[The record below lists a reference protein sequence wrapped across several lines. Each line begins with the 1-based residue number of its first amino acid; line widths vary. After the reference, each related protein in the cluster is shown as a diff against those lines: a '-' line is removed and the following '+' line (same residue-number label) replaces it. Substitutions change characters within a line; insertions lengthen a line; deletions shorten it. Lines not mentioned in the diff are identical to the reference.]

1 MKGWELRASALERPG
16 AEAAMAACR
25 QWPEGPGL
33 VIGSG
38 GSSGGR
44 KWCLQSW
51 WNLKQSAHSCGQW
64 LEGIGID
71 PSRVQVV
78 NPLPTDHMGGLMP
91 QVRAELWEAPLV
103 SISAA
108 ELKDPEGL
116 LVRSAELDG
125 GGREPV
131 ISLVPTQLQRLMAEP
146 AGVQWLQRF
155 RLIWVGGAAL
165 SPALAEQA
173 RKHQLQLSPCYGATE
188 TAAMVCATD
197 PVAFL
202 AGAAGCGHPLSDVQ
216 LRLEPSTQAIQVKT
230 KRLSAGWLN
239 GEQLQPFADTEG
251 WWRSGDGGQLN
262 AEGLNVLG
270 RLDGAITTG
279 GATVFP
285 EQIEAALAGTPGVAA
300 LLVVGMPDPQ
310 WGERLVGLVRP
321 QPGRSTNQVVE
332 ALQQQCQQLNP
343 AERPKQWLCA
353 WDLKPNAQG
362 KWRRM
367 AWKNAV
373 IASLANKA
381 NALISSANQ

>member
-1 MKGWELRASALERPG
+1 MKGWELRASALERPS
-16 AEAAMAACR
+16 AEIAMAACR

-51 WNLKQSAHSCGQW
+51 RNLKQSALSCGQW

-91 QVRAELWEAPLV
+91 QVRAELWEAPLL
-103 SISAA
+103 SINAA
-108 ELKDPEGL
+108 ELKDPEAL
-116 LVRSAELDG
+116 LQRGDALG
-125 GGREPV
+125 AGGREAL
-131 ISLVPTQLQRLMAEP
+131 ISLVPTQLQRLMANP
-146 AGVQWLQRF
+146 AGVQWLQHF

-173 RKHQLQLSPCYGATE
+173 RKHKLQLSPCYGATE

-216 LRLEPSTQAIQVKT
+216 LRLEPKTNAIEVKT
-230 KRLSAGWLN
+230 NRLSAGWLN
-239 GEQLQPFADTEG
+239 GEQLQPFADAEG

-262 AEGLNVLG
+262 EQGIRVLG

-300 LLVVGMPDPQ
+300 LLVVGVPDPQ
-310 WGERLVGLVRP
+310 WGERLVGLVRLNP
-321 QPGRSTNQVVE
+321 AAEPEAVLH
-332 ALQQQCQQLNP
+332 ALQQRARGLPP
-343 AERPKQWLCA
+343 AERPRQWQITPTLSS
-353 WDLKPNAQG
+353 NQQG
-362 KWRRM
+362 KWERRRW
-367 AWKNAV
+367 AQA
-373 IASLANKA
+373 
-381 NALISSANQ
+381 ALQQPKGTPGTVPLS